1 MLRYTQFTKLP
12 LESDQPQGFQQH
24 FKICSPLVL
33 LENHCSKWWQR
44 KGFMISTVYQSLT
57 SGHFGVRVILNL
69 HEMLIA
75 EVTFFYSVVQK
86 SRVQAAKSS
95 STWQSKDLGESQQLS
110 SLVGGP
116 WKNAVSAGLSR
127 RVFVQVVSLWCFTLA
142 HFAHQTLRNLLSSSI
157 PHFFPVSFLK

>member
-1 MLRYTQFTKLP
+1 
-12 LESDQPQGFQQH
+12 
-24 FKICSPLVL
+24 
-33 LENHCSKWWQR
+33 
-44 KGFMISTVYQSLT
+44 MISTVYQSLT

-116 WKNAVSAGLSR
+116 
-127 RVFVQVVSLWCFTLA
+127 
-142 HFAHQTLRNLLSSSI
+142 
-157 PHFFPVSFLK
+157 